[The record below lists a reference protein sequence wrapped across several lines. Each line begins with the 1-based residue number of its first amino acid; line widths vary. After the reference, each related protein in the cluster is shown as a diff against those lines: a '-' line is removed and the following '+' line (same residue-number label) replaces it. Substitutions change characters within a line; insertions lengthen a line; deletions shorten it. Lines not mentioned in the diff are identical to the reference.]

1 VRLFAALAATWP
13 PAEVR
18 RLGSW
23 TLRRGEDAGRR
34 VSAATLDGPDD
45 DLAAAEAA
53 MRAWGQRPTFMIRP
67 GDERLDAALADR
79 GYVIDVASLIVA
91 APPAALAP
99 ERPDERAILC
109 DAPLARMREIW
120 SAAGVGPSRQAVMA
134 RAPGPKT
141 YLFGRAGDA
150 PAACAFVACDR
161 EVAMLHALEVS
172 PPFRR
177 QGLGMA
183 LARAAVAW
191 AADQGARTCAL
202 AVAVANAPA
211 RSAYDRLGMTQ
222 VAAYHYRLAPEQAV
236 YP

>member
-1 VRLFAALAATWP
+1 
-13 PAEVR
+13 
-18 RLGSW
+18 
-23 TLRRGEDAGRR
+23 
-34 VSAATLDGPDD
+34 
-45 DLAAAEAA
+45 
-53 MRAWGQRPTFMIRP
+53 
-67 GDERLDAALADR
+67 
-79 GYVIDVASLIVA
+79 
-91 APPAALAP
+91 
-99 ERPDERAILC
+99 
-109 DAPLARMREIW
+109 MREIW